1 MESQYWLQRWQK
13 NNTKFNQKKVNPLLV
28 TFFNEFK
35 LKKASKVL
43 VPLCGKSIDM
53 LWLAQQGHSVIGVE
67 LSEIACKAF
76 FEENNLSYTQ
86 QDLGPYVSY
95 ANENITLLAGDFYHL
110 TPNLI
115 GDIDLIYDRAALVAL
130 PETMRQNYANK
141 LMELS
146 SPHTKIFLISF
157 VYEPSQMQGPPFSVP
172 LETITS
178 LFESEFSIELL
189 EQEKVDKPSKHLQD
203 KGLQEAEE
211 LVVKLDKKAQR

>member
-1 MESQYWLQRWQK
+1 MEEQYWLQRWQT

-28 TFFNEFK
+28 AFFHEFK

-53 LWLAQQGHSVIGVE
+53 LWLAQQGHNVIGIE

-86 QDLGPYVSY
+86 QELGPYVRY
-95 ANENITLLAGDFYHL
+95 ANENITLLAGDFNQL
-110 TPNLI
+110 TF
-115 GDIDLIYDRAALVAL
+115 DIVGNIDFIYDRAALVAL

-146 SPHTKIFLISF
+146 SPHTKMFLISF

-172 LETITS
+172 LETIES
-178 LFESEFSIELL
+178 LFEDRLKIEVLH
-189 EQEKVDKPSKHLQD
+189 QQKVDKPSQHLVD
-203 KGLQEAEE
+203 KGLQYADE
-211 LVVKLDKKAQR
+211 LVLKLEMHT